1 MIIAKQLAAY
11 LLNHQL
17 IGQGQKYTIKS
28 TIPSGLIVG
37 TSVHPMQERMFRD
50 ACVLDYAVAF

>member
-17 IGQGQKYTIKS
+17 IGQWQKYTVKL
-28 TIPSGLIVG
+28 TILFGLIVG
-37 TSVHPMQERMFRD
+37 ISVHPVQEREFRD